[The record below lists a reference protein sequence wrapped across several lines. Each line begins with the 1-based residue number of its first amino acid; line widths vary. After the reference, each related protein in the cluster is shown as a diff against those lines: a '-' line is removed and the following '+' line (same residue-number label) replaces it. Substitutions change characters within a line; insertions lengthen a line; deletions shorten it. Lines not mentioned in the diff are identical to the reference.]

1 MEEELLIAL
10 IDIISVGMTE
20 IQTLDED
27 YGQLEALLSGEKEDN
42 YPLLFPAVLVHAPMT
57 DWNNLAGGNQ
67 KGQTTVNVR
76 LMMDCYDDTHYGST
90 TTDKI
95 KDRADMVKKLH
106 DLLQNKSLP
115 ESTPLIR
122 TQSKSVNM
130 GGGIKVYELTYTCV
144 ITDMA
149 PVATTPHKITG
160 VKINTNMI

>member
-10 IDIISVGMTE
+10 IDIIASEMPE
-20 IQTLDED
+20 IQTTDED

-57 DWNNLAGGNQ
+57 DWSNLSAGNQ

-76 LMMDCYDDTHYGST
+76 LMIDCYDDTHYGST

-95 KDRADMVKKLH
+95 RDRSDMVKKLH
-106 DLLQNKSLP
+106 HILQNKSLP

-130 GGGIKVYELTYTCV
+130 GGGIKVFELTYTCV
-144 ITDMA
+144 MTDIMPA
-149 PVATTPHKITG
+149 ATTPHKITG
-160 VKINTNMI
+160 VKINTNII